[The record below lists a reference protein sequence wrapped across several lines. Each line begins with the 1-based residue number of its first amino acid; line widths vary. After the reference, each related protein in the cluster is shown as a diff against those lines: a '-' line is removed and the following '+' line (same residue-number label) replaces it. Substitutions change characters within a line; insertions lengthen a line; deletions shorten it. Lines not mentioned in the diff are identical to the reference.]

1 MVFQKLETS
10 RSKIQ
15 TLTKETV
22 KTLKRNKTFFYVIDE
37 LKGLKDRNDA
47 DALMNEIL
55 KQI

>member
-22 KTLKRNKTFFYVIDE
+22 KTLKQDKTFFYVIDE
-37 LKGLKDRNDA
+37 LKGLKIE
-47 DALMNEIL
+47 MM
-55 KQI
+55 QMH

>member
-37 LKGLKDRNDA
+37 LKGVKNRNDA
-47 DALMNEIL
+47 DTLMNEIQ

>member
-10 RSKIQ
+10 RSEIQ
-15 TLTKETV
+15 TLTKETF

>member
-1 MVFQKLETS
+1 MKRRLNGLVMVFQKLETS

-37 LKGLKDRNDA
+37 LS
-47 DALMNEIL
+47 
-55 KQI
+55 